1 MPVRAGATAIFVWRV
16 SGGRTTVSEQDAF
29 ERILASLHEAALD
42 PANWSSASALID
54 EALRTHGNGLIF
66 GDGDSEGDIRIF
78 ISWHFFRGQRH
89 RELEREY
96 YDVYYALDERV
107 PRLRHA
113 PDSRLF
119 HTSDL
124 LTEEEMRT
132 SAAYNELLIRAH
144 WGNSIHVRLDGPD
157 ESRMVWTVG
166 NPVDGDGWSSA
177 QAASIRRLLPHIRQ
191 SISVQQALSEAEA
204 LASSLAEMLSNT
216 MVGVVQLDLR
226 GRIVAANDRAL
237 DILRQG
243 DGLSD
248 EGGTLRAA
256 LRRDDDALRQLL
268 ARALPPY
275 GRQGVGGTM
284 TVQRMHLLPRLV
296 LHINPVGEQH
306 MDVRPRRAAALVL
319 IVDPASR
326 TPVDPVMVAA
336 CLGLSPAESQ
346 VAVLLAQGRTVRD
359 IAAATGRRATTVRW
373 HLKHIFAKLGVSRQ
387 VEIVQ
392 IVQSL
397 AGPPARRP

>member
-1 MPVRAGATAIFVWRV
+1 M
-16 SGGRTTVSEQDAF
+16 SEQDAF
-29 ERILASLHEAALD
+29 ERILISLHEAALD

-54 EALRTHGNGLIF
+54 EALRAHGSSIIF
-66 GDGDSEGDIRIF
+66 GDGGTEEDVRVF
-78 ISWHFFRGQRH
+78 FFWLYFRGQRH
-89 RELEREY
+89 RDLERDYFENY
-96 YDVYYALDERV
+96 YHLDERV
-107 PRLRHA
+107 TPLRHA

-124 LTEEEMRT
+124 LTEEELKT
-132 SAAYNELLIRAH
+132 SATYNEIL
-144 WGNSIHVRLDGPD
+144 VRGHQQDGILVRMDGPD
-157 ESRMVWTVG
+157 DSRIIWSIAD
-166 NPVDGDGWSSA
+166 PIDGDGWSSSQVA
-177 QAASIRRLLPHIRQ
+177 LIRRLLPHIRQ
-191 SISVQQALSEAEA
+191 SVSVQQALSEAEA
-204 LASSLAEMLSNT
+204 LASSLAEMLQNT
-216 MVGVVQLDLR
+216 RVGVVQLDLR

-248 EGGTLRAA
+248 EGGTLRAS
-256 LRRDDDALRQLL
+256 LRRDDDALRKLL

-296 LHINPVGEQH
+296 LHINPVGELYTD
-306 MDVRPRRAAALVL
+306 MRPRRAAALVL

-326 TPVDPVMVAA
+326 TPVEPGSVAA
-336 CLGLSPAESQ
+336 CLGLTPAESQ
-346 VAVLLAQGRTVRD
+346 VAVLLAQGQTVRD

-392 IVQSL
+392 MVQSL

>member
-1 MPVRAGATAIFVWRV
+1 M
-16 SGGRTTVSEQDAF
+16 SEQDAF

-42 PANWSSASALID
+42 QDRWANASALID
-54 EALRTHGNGLIF
+54 ETLGTHGSSLVS
-66 GDGDSEGDIRIF
+66 GDGDSQEDIRIH
-78 ISWHFFRGQRH
+78 STRTYFRGERL
-89 RELEREY
+89 RDLERDYFENY
-96 YDVYYALDERV
+96 YHLDERV

-124 LTEEEMRT
+124 LTEEELKT
-132 SAAYNELLIRAH
+132 SAVYNEILVRGH
-144 WGNSIHVRLDGPD
+144 MQDGIHVPMDGPD
-157 ESRMVWTVG
+157 ESRIIWSIAD
-166 NPVDGDGWSSA
+166 PIDGDGWSSS

-191 SISVQQALSEAEA
+191 SVSVQQALSEAEA

-319 IVDPASR
+319 IVDPANR

-359 IAAATGRRATTVRW
+359 IAAATGRKATTVRW

-392 IVQSL
+392 MVQSL